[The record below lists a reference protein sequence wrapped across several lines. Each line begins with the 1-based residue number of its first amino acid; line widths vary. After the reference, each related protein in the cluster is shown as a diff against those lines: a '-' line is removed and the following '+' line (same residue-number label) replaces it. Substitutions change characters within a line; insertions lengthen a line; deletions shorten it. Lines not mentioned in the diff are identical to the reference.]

1 MNIHHLDEEVVR
13 LTRFDNE
20 ASVGIGHEGVGGP
33 CDNGQ
38 PNGSEHTV
46 SVDTEFMTANAG
58 GGPTSIV
65 EEHFQGDVF
74 SVQRP
79 VESEISQLV
88 AVGIIESRIE
98 VQLTV
103 GGHTTPFPLKRDESQ
118 TTRSDI
124 KG

>member
-1 MNIHHLDEEVVR
+1 MNVHHLDEQVVR

-20 ASVGIGHEGVGGP
+20 AGVGIGHEGVGGP
-33 CDNGQ
+33 CDHGQ

-46 SVDTEFMTANAG
+46 GVDTEFMTTNAG
-58 GGPTSIV
+58 SGPTPIV

-74 SVQRP
+74 AVQRP
-79 VESEISQLV
+79 VESEISQLIT
-88 AVGIIESRIE
+88 VGIIESWIQ

-103 GGHTTPFPLKRDESQ
+103 GGHTASFSLKRDEGQ